1 MLEREFPY
9 DAREPQPAWVGRVLI
24 AAGIYNLLWGAA
36 VIPFPRAI
44 FELSGIP
51 APRYPQIWQCVGMI
65 VGVYG
70 VGYLIAA
77 RDPCRHWPIVLVG
90 LLGKVFGPI
99 GFLSAALSGAL
110 PWTWGVTIIFNDLV
124 WWLPFGYAL
133 YLAAKRNTDT
143 SIGRPHDLEDATTI
157 FPSCQGRSLA
167 ELSQDHPL
175 MLVFL
180 RHFGCTFCREALDD
194 LSRIRP
200 EVERLGFRIALVH
213 MSDPQ
218 TAGTRLKHYRLEGI
232 AHFSDGNCEIYR
244 SFGLER
250 GSAAQ
255 LFGFHVWWRGVTAT
269 IRGHLIGKLS
279 GDGFRMPGLFFLY
292 RGEIYGAYR
301 HRSAADRPDYLALA
315 REAQHMMAKEG
326 LSHAGTTGGNVRRTY

>member
-1 MLEREFPY
+1 MLEQELPSDVGEFVPV
-9 DAREPQPAWVGRVLI
+9 WVGRVLT

-36 VIPFPRAI
+36 VILFPLAI
-44 FELSGIP
+44 FDLTGIR

-77 RDPCRHWPIVLVG
+77 RNPCRHWAIVLVG
-90 LLGKVFGPI
+90 LMGKLFGPV
-99 GFLSAALSGAL
+99 GFLSAALSGAM
-110 PWTWGVTIIFNDLV
+110 PWTWGVMIVFNDLI

-133 YLAAKRNTDT
+133 YLVAKQNTDT
-143 SIGRPHDLEDATTI
+143 SIGRPHDLEDATLI
-157 FPSCQGRSLA
+157 FPSCQGRSLS
-167 ELSQDHPL
+167 ELSQDRPL

-194 LSRIRP
+194 LSRVRP
-200 EVERLGFRIALVH
+200 EVEKLGFRIVLVH
-213 MSDPQ
+213 MSDPE
-218 TAGTRLKHYRLEGI
+218 TAAVRLKQYRLEGI
-232 AHFSDGNCEIYR
+232 THFSDGNCEIYR
-244 SFGLER
+244 SFGLQR

-255 LFGFHVWWRGVTAT
+255 LFGIYVWWRGVTT
-269 IRGHLIGKLS
+269 TLRGHVIGKLS

-301 HRSAADRPDYLALA
+301 HHSAADRPDYLALA
-315 REAQHMMAKEG
+315 KDAYQMMANEG
-326 LSHAGTTGGNVRRTY
+326 FTSAAES